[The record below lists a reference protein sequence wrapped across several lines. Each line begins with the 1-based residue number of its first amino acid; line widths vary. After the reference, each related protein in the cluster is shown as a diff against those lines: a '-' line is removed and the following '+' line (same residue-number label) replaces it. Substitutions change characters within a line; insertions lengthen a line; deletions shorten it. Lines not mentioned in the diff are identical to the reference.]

1 VNIYKGTRV
10 TSPRLERVVPNET
23 WQLVIA
29 FDGAEH
35 RLFDAEVA
43 RESMNWP
50 ALAYPNKLKHLS
62 YTAHAVTWPQI
73 GELSAS
79 YLYRNA
85 VPLRQED
92 LDRQVLRLSYKN
104 QAPTETHPTHHV
116 YGVFLFPFSAT
127 LFDVG
132 ESIGG
137 GHGERGGS
145 RRMTSDELRMWPD
158 WKRHFRLSGCDWAV
172 PIVEAHGD
180 QPAELSD
187 LLVREI
193 CRREGEPPTPG

>member
-1 VNIYKGTRV
+1 MTP
-10 TSPRLERVVPNET
+10 PRLERVVPNET

-29 FDGAEH
+29 FAGAEH
-35 RLFDAEVA
+35 RLFDVGMA

-50 ALAYPNKLKHLS
+50 ALAYPNRLKNLS
-62 YTAHAVTWPQI
+62 YTAHAVSWAGI

-79 YLYRNA
+79 YLYRNST
-85 VPLRQED
+85 PLAQEG

-104 QAPTETHPTHHV
+104 QAPTPTHPTHHV
-116 YGVFLFPFSAT
+116 YCVFLFPFSDT

-145 RRMTSDELRMWPD
+145 RRTRTDELLMLSD
-158 WKRHFRLSGCDWAV
+158 WRQHFRLAGCDWAV

-193 CRREGEPPTPG
+193 CRREGELPTPG